1 MISQISLQLTE
12 WEDDLVLLSEPNLQQ
27 LSTAVDGGLESQT
40 IKGLLPNY
48 DEITERWFDGDT
60 STNLKNVNFMWISRS
75 ILIGV

>member
-1 MISQISLQLTE
+1 MTVRVCFLRKLVRSISLMISQISLQLTE

-48 DEITERWFDGDT
+48 DEITER
-60 STNLKNVNFMWISRS
+60 
-75 ILIGV
+75 